1 METPNKKLL
10 PARPPQLNLSFESEV
25 SRCLSAKERRALLEA
40 LIELLLEAS
49 GQTGARNN
57 ER

>member
-1 METPNKKLL
+1 
-10 PARPPQLNLSFESEV
+10 
-25 SRCLSAKERRALLEA
+25 LSAKERRAVLEA